1 MPTSRLVPRLVTAS
15 LCLIVLSL
23 AVLLAA
29 APVQTPKPTNPGWP
43 QWGGP
48 NRDFTS
54 PSTGLANSWPA
65 GGPPVVWSRP
75 LGLGHSAIVADAG
88 RLYTMYRPGKEI
100 SRRGPWQATERVVA
114 VEAADGKTLWEYE
127 YPSEPLHFSFGAGPH
142 ATPLLAGGLLFTVGT
157 NKQLHAFD
165 PASGR
170 VVWSHDLV
178 KAFNA
183 PPTLLRPAVKAGFA
197 SSPIAYQDTILLQVG
212 GSGQAVMAFRQ
223 KDGSVVWKGGDFNSA
238 EAAPIL
244 IDLDGQ
250 PQLVVLGGQGVHGLD
265 PDTGRVLWSYAHD
278 TDGDMNNS
286 MPVWGPDRI
295 LFITS
300 AYNQGSRALRLT
312 RKGRDTAV
320 EELWFTNRFRLMFS
334 NALLIGDYI
343 YGTSGDFGPA
353 FLGAL
358 DIRTGRQA
366 WQERGFGRSSLL
378 HADGKVI
385 ILDEDG
391 DLALTRLT
399 PQGAEILAQAP
410 IFAGTSWTVPTLLGT
425 TLYARNREVMVALDL
440 SGK

>member
-1 MPTSRLVPRLVTAS
+1 M
-15 LCLIVLSL
+15 
-23 AVLLAA
+23 
-29 APVQTPKPTNPGWP
+29 
-43 QWGGP
+43 
-48 NRDFTS
+48 
-54 PSTGLANSWPA
+54 
-65 GGPPVVWSRP
+65 
-75 LGLGHSAIVADAG
+75 
-88 RLYTMYRPGKEI
+88 
-100 SRRGPWQATERVVA
+100 
-114 VEAADGKTLWEYE
+114 
-127 YPSEPLHFSFGAGPH
+127 
-142 ATPLLAGGLLFTVGT
+142 FTVGT

-165 PASGR
+165 AVSGK

-178 KAFNA
+178 KTYNA
-183 PPTLLRPAVKAGFA
+183 TPTLLRPAVKAGFA
-197 SSPIAYQDTILLQVG
+197 SSPIAYKDTILLQVG
-212 GSGQAVMAFRQ
+212 GPGQAVMAFRQ
-223 KDGSVVWKGGDFNSA
+223 KDGSVVWKSGDFNNA

-250 PQLVVLGGQGVHGLD
+250 PQLVVFGGQAVHGLD
-265 PDTGRVLWSYAHD
+265 PEAGRLLWSFPHD

-286 MPVWGPDRI
+286 MPVWGPDNI

-312 RKGRDTAV
+312 RKGSETAV
-320 EELWFTNRFRLMFS
+320 EELWFSNRFRLMFS

-378 HADGKVI
+378 RADGKVI

-440 SGK
+440 GGK